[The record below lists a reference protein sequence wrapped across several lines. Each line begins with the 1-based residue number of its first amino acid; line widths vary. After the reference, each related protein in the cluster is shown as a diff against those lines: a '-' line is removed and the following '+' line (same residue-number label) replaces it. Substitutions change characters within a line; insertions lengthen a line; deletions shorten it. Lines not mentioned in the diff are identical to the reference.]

1 MIVVSTDIVA
11 ALYLP
16 GENTGTAEAV
26 LKRDPAWASPML
38 WRTLFPHYI
47 TEPLRSGAVTEE
59 LVGVMLEEA
68 EKLFLGRE
76 FPSPAKE
83 NMRFVFQS
91 QCSAFIAPF
100 LGLAKGLQ
108 VPLVT
113 LDSEAVRAFPEIANS
128 AGDFARGRSLI
139 ERP

>member
-26 LKRDPAWASPML
+26 LKQDPAWASPML

-59 LVGVMLEEA
+59 LAGIMLEE
-68 EKLFLGRE
+68 
-76 FPSPAKE
+76 S
-83 NMRFVFQS
+83 
-91 QCSAFIAPF
+91 
-100 LGLAKGLQ
+100 
-108 VPLVT
+108 
-113 LDSEAVRAFPEIANS
+113 
-128 AGDFARGRSLI
+128 
-139 ERP
+139 